1 MSEQITFAT
10 SDFASNPEPRCPCI
24 LLLDVSGSMNG
35 RPINELNAGLV
46 TFRDELLADPLAL
59 KRVELGIVT
68 FGPVHVEQ
76 PFTSAAN
83 FFPPILF
90 AQGDTPMGAAI
101 TKALDMVEERKREYR
116 ANGIS
121 YYRPWIFLITDGAPT
136 DEWQAAANKVF
147 RGEEDKRFAFFSIG
161 VQGADM
167 KTLAQISVRQPLPLQ
182 GLQFRE
188 LFSWLSSS
196 LRSVSRSTPGTEYA
210 NMTHFITDEDA
221 VSRLET
227 FTSTGR
233 AHKVAAFTD
242 GIQRLALN
250 MLDNSPHVP
259 FFTPF
264 FNGLAAATQ
273 EQLDLLPELLKQ
285 FLSSPA
291 VNERTDD
298 DKTLALAL
306 WAE

>member
-83 FFPPILF
+83 FSPPILF
-90 AQGDTPMGAAI
+90 AQGDTPMGSAI

-196 LRSVSRSTPGTEYA
+196 LRSVSRSTPGTE
-210 NMTHFITDEDA
+210 
-221 VSRLET
+221 VVLEAPKGW
-227 FTSTGR
+227 TS
-233 AHKVAAFTD
+233 V
-242 GIQRLALN
+242 
-250 MLDNSPHVP
+250 
-259 FFTPF
+259 
-264 FNGLAAATQ
+264 
-273 EQLDLLPELLKQ
+273 
-285 FLSSPA
+285 
-291 VNERTDD
+291 
-298 DKTLALAL
+298 
-306 WAE
+306 

>member
-46 TFRDELLADPLAL
+46 TFRDELLADSLAL

-90 AQGDTPMGAAI
+90 AQGDTPMGSAI

-147 RGEEDKRFAFFSIG
+147 QGEDKKFAFFTIG

-196 LRSVSRSTPGTEYA
+196 LRSVSRSTPGTEVVLEA
-210 NMTHFITDEDA
+210 PRLDVSVSWRLVDA
-221 VSRLET
+221 SAVAV
-227 FTSTGR
+227 
-233 AHKVAAFTD
+233 AHQC
-242 GIQRLALN
+242 GLALPGC
-250 MLDNSPHVP
+250 LPD
-259 FFTPF
+259 T
-264 FNGLAAATQ
+264 GCLA
-273 EQLDLLPELLKQ
+273 K
-285 FLSSPA
+285 
-291 VNERTDD
+291 
-298 DKTLALAL
+298 
-306 WAE
+306 

>member
-10 SDFASNPEPRCPCI
+10 SDFASNPEPRCSCI
-24 LLLDVSGSMNG
+24 LLLDVSGSMSG

-76 PFTSAAN
+76 PFTSTAN

-196 LRSVSRSTPGTEYA
+196 LRSVSRSTPGTE
-210 NMTHFITDEDA
+210 
-221 VSRLET
+221 VVLEAPKGW
-227 FTSTGR
+227 TS
-233 AHKVAAFTD
+233 V
-242 GIQRLALN
+242 
-250 MLDNSPHVP
+250 
-259 FFTPF
+259 
-264 FNGLAAATQ
+264 
-273 EQLDLLPELLKQ
+273 
-285 FLSSPA
+285 
-291 VNERTDD
+291 
-298 DKTLALAL
+298 
-306 WAE
+306 